1 MQRSVFRLPGAVGAW
16 LVVAL
21 FAVAAAAGILVLH
34 RGLRVIRPATRPGV
48 SSVTVGAYAPRFRR
62 PAVWGGRVD
71 LRLFRGQPVVL
82 NFWSSWSP
90 YCRRETPYLIAA
102 ADALDGKVAF
112 LSVDVDE
119 PPSAGIDYVVQAG
132 IPYPVVLDPRG
143 TLAHR
148 YGVRVLP
155 TTLFIAA
162 SGRIAL
168 VYPGAFTST
177 QAVESA
183 IRRVLLAP
191 PRRPSPAKARS
202 VGSRSG

>member
-1 MQRSVFRLPGAVGAW
+1 VVVG
-16 LVVAL
+16 L
-21 FAVAAAAGILVLH
+21 FAVAAAAGVLALH
-34 RGLRVIRPATRPGV
+34 RGFRVVRPETRAGV
-48 SSVTVGAYAPRFRR
+48 ASVSVGAFAPRFRG

-71 LRLFRGQPVVL
+71 LSQFRGEPVVL

-102 ADALDGKVAF
+102 ADALDSKVAF

-119 PPSAGIDYVVQAG
+119 PPTAGIDYVVQAG

-143 TLAHR
+143 TLARR

-162 SGRIAL
+162 SGRIAM

-177 QAVESA
+177 RAVESA
-183 IRRVLLAP
+183 IRHVLLPP
-191 PRRPSPAKARS
+191 PRRSAPARHRPT
-202 VGSRSG
+202 VRQVR